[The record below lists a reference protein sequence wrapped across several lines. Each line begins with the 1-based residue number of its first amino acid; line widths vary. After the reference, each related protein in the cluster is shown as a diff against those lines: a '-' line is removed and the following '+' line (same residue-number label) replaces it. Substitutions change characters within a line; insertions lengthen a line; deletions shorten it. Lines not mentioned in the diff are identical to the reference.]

1 MFKIFLFLSLVFGGF
16 GSLILVQKGPTSIR
30 KILASVFMFGMAI
43 GLLLLGL
50 SKIMWGI
57 GFMMVGL
64 ISALGIRFAPHDER
78 KR

>member
-16 GSLILVQKGPTSIR
+16 GSLVVVQKGPLTIR
-30 KILASVFMFGMAI
+30 KILGSTFMFCMAI

-50 SKIMWGI
+50 SKILWGI

-64 ISALGIRFAPHDER
+64 ISLLGIRFAPKNER
-78 KR
+78 GI